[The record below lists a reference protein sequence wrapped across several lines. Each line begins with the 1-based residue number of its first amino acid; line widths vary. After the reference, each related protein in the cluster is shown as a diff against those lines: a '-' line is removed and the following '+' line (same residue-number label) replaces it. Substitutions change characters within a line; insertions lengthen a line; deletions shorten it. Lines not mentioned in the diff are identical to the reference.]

1 LDVADALTVVLFTI
15 ERMEHVAITIILV
28 IWYAIGALWLVMA
41 FHTKRTIK
49 RRGIDVRVL
58 LLVSFVVAFLLRSHD
73 DVNKIHEHLWAPT
86 ATLGWLGVAFM
97 IIGASFGV
105 WARFTI
111 GTNWSGDVTLKEDHE
126 LIQRGPYALVR
137 HPIYTALFTML
148 LGSAL
153 AYGQY
158 ETAFIFV
165 VAVLVFSIKMR
176 AEERLMSEAFP
187 DQYPEYRRH
196 VKAVIPFIL

>member
-1 LDVADALTVVLFTI
+1 
-15 ERMEHVAITIILV
+15 MEHVATTIILV
-28 IWYAIGALWLVMA
+28 IWYAMGALWLVMA
-41 FHTKRTIK
+41 FNTKRTIK
-49 RRGIDVRVL
+49 RRGIDFRVL
-58 LLVSFVVAFLLRSHD
+58 LLVFFAFFIVRNRF

-86 ATLGWLGVAFM
+86 ATLGWLGVALM
-97 IIGASFGV
+97 IIGASFAV

-126 LIQRGPYALVR
+126 LIQRGPYALAR

-153 AYGQY
+153 AFGQY
-158 ETAFIFV
+158 ETAVIFV
-165 VAVLVFSIKMR
+165 VAVIIFSIKMR
-176 AEERLMSEAFP
+176 AEERLMTEAFP
-187 DQYPEYRRH
+187 DQYPEYRRR

>member
-1 LDVADALTVVLFTI
+1 MSHLAT
-15 ERMEHVAITIILV
+15 TIIAV
-28 IWYAIGALWLVMA
+28 VWYGIGALWIALA
-41 FHTKRTIK
+41 FHNKRTIK
-49 RRGIDVRVL
+49 RGGVTFRILVL
-58 LLVSFVVAFLLRSHD
+58 VLVVAFVLRNHFNM
-73 DVNKIHEHLWAPT
+73 NKIHHHLWATTPT
-86 ATLGWLGVAFM
+86 LAWLGVVLM
-97 IIGASFGV
+97 VIGASFGV

-158 ETAFIFV
+158 ENVVIFV
-165 VAVLVFSIKMR
+165 AAVVIFTIKMR
-176 AEERLMSEAFP
+176 AEERLMTEAFP
-187 DQYPEYRRH
+187 NQYPEYRRR
-196 VKAVIPFIL
+196 VKAIVPFLV